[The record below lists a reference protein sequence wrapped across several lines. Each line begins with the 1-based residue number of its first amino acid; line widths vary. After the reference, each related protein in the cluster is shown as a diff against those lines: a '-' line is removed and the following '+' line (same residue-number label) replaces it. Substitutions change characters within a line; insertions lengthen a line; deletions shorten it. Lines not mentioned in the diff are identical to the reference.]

1 MLKLTV
7 LGCGT
12 SSGVPRIGPDWG
24 ACDPNEPRNRR
35 TRASILVES
44 ATTRILVDTGP
55 DMREQLLRAQVGHID
70 AVLWT
75 HDHADHCHGIDDLR
89 QVAQAMRRTITGY
102 ARRQTLRALQCRFE
116 YAFEGRE
123 PFYPPIVA
131 GQVLP
136 DEPFAVGD
144 ISISAVDQPHGDI
157 FSTGFL
163 FEMSGLSAGY
173 STDFHDVTA
182 DMIDLFQG
190 VGIWVV
196 DALRDRPHPTHA
208 HLAQTLAA
216 IDRVR
221 PGRAILT
228 HMDTSMD
235 YRSLARR
242 LPPGVEPGYDGL
254 TITLSTVADA
264 GGTHG

>member
-55 DMREQLLRAQVGHID
+55 DLREQLIAANVSHID

-89 QVAQAMRRTITGY
+89 QLAQSRREPVKGY
-102 ARRQTLRALQCRFE
+102 AKRQTLRALQKRFA

-123 PFYPPIVA
+123 FYP
-131 GQVLP
+131 QVIAPNLLP
-136 DEPFAVGD
+136 DSSCTIGD
-144 ISISAVDQPHGDI
+144 IQLSSVDQPHGDI
-157 FSTGFL
+157 YSIGFR
-163 FEMSGLSAGY
+163 FEHAGSSIGY
-173 STDFHDVTA
+173 STDFHEVTRE
-182 DMIDLFQG
+182 MIDVFTA
-190 VGIWVV
+190 VDVWVV
-196 DALRDRPHPTHA
+196 DALRERPHPTHA
-208 HLAQTLAA
+208 HLALTLDGIAQA
-216 IDRVR
+216 R

-228 HMDTSMD
+228 HMDSSMD
-235 YRSLARR
+235 YRPLALK
-242 LPPGVEPGYDGL
+242 LPAGVEPGYDGMVVIL
-254 TITLSTVADA
+254 
-264 GGTHG
+264 

>member
-55 DMREQLLRAQVGHID
+55 DLREQLIAANVSHID

-89 QVAQAMRRTITGY
+89 QLAQSRREPVKGY
-102 ARRQTLRALQCRFE
+102 AKRQTLRALQKRFA

-123 PFYPPIVA
+123 FYP
-131 GQVLP
+131 QVIAPNLLP
-136 DEPFAVGD
+136 DSSCTIGD
-144 ISISAVDQPHGDI
+144 IQLTSVDQPHGDI
-157 FSTGFL
+157 YSIGFR
-163 FEMSGLSAGY
+163 FEHAGSSIGY
-173 STDFHDVTA
+173 STDFHEVTRE
-182 DMIDLFQG
+182 MIDVFTA
-190 VGIWVV
+190 VDVWVV
-196 DALRDRPHPTHA
+196 DALRERPHPTHA
-208 HLAQTLAA
+208 HLALALDGIA
-216 IDRVR
+216 QAR

-228 HMDTSMD
+228 HMDSSMD
-235 YRSLARR
+235 YRPLAQK
-242 LPPGVEPGYDGL
+242 LPAGVEPGYDGMVVIL
-254 TITLSTVADA
+254 
-264 GGTHG
+264 